1 MAFFVFSMNHN
12 ANVSLVT
19 ALFILFLSTFSHSYD
34 LQILLNFKS
43 SIQTSDSN
51 VFASWNSS
59 NSPCNFYGIL
69 CNSKHSVKQIN
80 LPNKYLTGILPF
92 DIICS
97 LPCLE
102 KISLES
108 NFLHGNIT
116 KGLKNCTNLKYLD
129 LSENSFNGPLPEF
142 SSLIKLEYLNLNLSG
157 ISGIFPWKSLQNLT
171 TLNFLSLGD
180 NPFEKASFPLEII
193 KLENLNWLYLS
204 NISIFGKIPFGIGNL
219 TQLQYLDLSYNNL
232 FGEIPRDIGKL
243 KNLRRLEIYDN
254 NLSGKFPFGFGKL
267 TSLVRFV
274 ASTNQLEGDLSEL
287 KSLKNLQILYLFQN
301 KFSGEIPQELGDFKS
316 LTDLSL
322 CQNKLTG
329 FLPQKL
335 DSWVGIKRIDVS
347 DNLLFGPI
355 PPHLCNNNQ
364 ITYMSLLN
372 NSFTGSIPENY
383 ANCTALVHFRV
394 STNSLS
400 GVVPSGIWGLPN
412 MEVFD
417 LGRNQFEGS
426 ISPDIGKVKS
436 LSQLFLYD
444 NNFSGVLPDSIGSC
458 VSLSEVNL
466 AENFISGIIP
476 NNIGALHTLNSLNFS
491 SNKLSGEIPWS
502 LSSLELSQL
511 DLSHNQFFGSIPNS
525 LAIPAFKDSFMGNP
539 RLCSNI
545 LKNFRPCPSGSSKR
559 LRNLLFF
566 SIASVIMVLV
576 VSLAYFLFRRHKQKQ
591 VFMNIS
597 WNFKQ
602 YHISNINQNE
612 IIDGIKAENIIGTGS
627 SGNVYKV
634 ELQSGEAF
642 AVKRVT
648 SNSPEYEAEV
658 ATLSSIRHMN
668 VVKLYCSI
676 TSEDSSL
683 LVYPLL
689 PNGSLWERLREE
701 ETRMGWEVRYH
712 IALGAARGLAYLHH
726 GCDKPIMHRDI
737 KSSNILLDEEWK
749 PRIADFGLAKIL
761 DGEAGSS
768 SQVITGTHGY
778 MAPEY
783 AHTLN
788 VTEKSDVYSFGVVL
802 MELVT
807 GKKPLE
813 PEFGENRDIVSWV
826 YGNTMSKESA
836 LELVDSTIAEPLR
849 EEAIKVLRIA
859 IECTKHTPS
868 LRPSMRVVVQ
878 TLLLQQN
885 NSTN

>member
-1 MAFFVFSMNHN
+1 MGFMSFMAFFVFSMNHN

-426 ISPDIGKVKS
+426 ISPDIGKAKS

-444 NNFSGVLPDSIGSC
+444 NNFSGKLKNLTSLTLNNNNLSGVLPDSIGSC

-476 NNIGALHTLNSLNFS
+476 NNIGALHTLNSLNLS

-597 WNFKQ
+597 WNFKK
-602 YHISNINQNE
+602 YHISNVNQNE

-689 PNGSLWERLREE
+689 PNGSLWERL
-701 ETRMGWEVRYH
+701 
-712 IALGAARGLAYLHH
+712 
-726 GCDKPIMHRDI
+726 
-737 KSSNILLDEEWK
+737 
-749 PRIADFGLAKIL
+749 
-761 DGEAGSS
+761 
-768 SQVITGTHGY
+768 Q
-778 MAPEY
+778 Y
-783 AHTLN
+783 AHTPN

-826 YGNTMSKESA
+826 YSNTMSKESA